1 MAGGFFTSEP
11 PGKPPCG
18 ALNNSS
24 SCRGSMTPSSAH
36 MGNGSPLPCSC
47 LKNPMDREAWQD
59 GVHGVAKSWTWLKQL
74 RTQSSAPTEGEL
86 QRAGMK
92 SSLDFPM
99 SYNYSRSESIYK
111 HRSARNLT
119 LFHFISYNLN
129 LIPRVRGSRKFSF
142 RSDQAPTPHHRQNWG
157 GLPSDHCA
165 LSYKL
170 PVPLMSVNSAFQP
183 CLRNEGHCPA
193 GKLGSVWS
201 CPLRFGHTVFPLLTD
216 APVPNLRPPGSGE
229 VAHQRPCIL
238 PFPSIYSWVWALG
251 KKGRN
256 IIFKKCLLPAL
267 HV

>member
-47 LKNPMDREAWQD
+47 LKNPMDREAWWD

-74 RTQSSAPTEGEL
+74 RTQHSAPTEGEL

-99 SYNYSRSESIYK
+99 SYNYSRSESVYK

-165 LSYKL
+165 L
-170 PVPLMSVNSAFQP
+170 
-183 CLRNEGHCPA
+183 
-193 GKLGSVWS
+193 
-201 CPLRFGHTVFPLLTD
+201 
-216 APVPNLRPPGSGE
+216 
-229 VAHQRPCIL
+229 
-238 PFPSIYSWVWALG
+238 
-251 KKGRN
+251 
-256 IIFKKCLLPAL
+256 
-267 HV
+267 